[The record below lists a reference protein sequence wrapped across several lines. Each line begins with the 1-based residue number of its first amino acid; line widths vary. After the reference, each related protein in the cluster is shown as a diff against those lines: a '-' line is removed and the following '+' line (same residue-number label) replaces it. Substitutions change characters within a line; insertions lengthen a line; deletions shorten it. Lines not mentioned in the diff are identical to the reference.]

1 MYHFQSPKLGV
12 AHREALQKV
21 RDANNFNAAMFH
33 GCFVLHIYMI
43 ISPTDIGVK
52 NPNPKCLMDGL
63 NYME

>member
-1 MYHFQSPKLGV
+1 MY
-12 AHREALQKV
+12 
-21 RDANNFNAAMFH
+21 
-33 GCFVLHIYMI
+33 VLCIEDIYLTYIIILI